1 MKDYMNSP
9 NRETLAT
16 LQIIC
21 PNTFQSRSTAQRNI
35 NRDDRISDLG
45 ARVRRPAAA
54 DLRTRRDLRV
64 ADRISRASACAAA
77 VRCSMIVSVALCLHR
92 DVSLEEGRENLHPCI
107 PTAAYAPLT
116 PPSS

>member
-16 LQIIC
+16 LQITC

-54 DLRTRRDLRV
+54 DLRARRDLCI
-64 ADRISRASACAAA
+64 ADGIGRAFACAAA
-77 VRCSMIVSVALCLHR
+77 VHC
-92 DVSLEEGRENLHPCI
+92 
-107 PTAAYAPLT
+107 
-116 PPSS
+116 